1 MDLTQL
7 FKASVKTVRLRNKS
21 VVLPDKSRILK
32 VKPRDEFMIKANDV
46 RFQVTQLR
54 DLLIENRAAY
64 MRFGYHLKTFAQMTD
79 EERDIIDQESEKIIT
94 ICNQYIDD
102 LKVECLKATKG
113 LVKKQL
119 LQHKLAILDILSDYL
134 KKVFRIHNEQKAS
147 RVQHE
152 LDTYK
157 LLKLESNKKL
167 IPIMAPHERIV
178 KSSRSYLKYLST
190 DESEEQ
196 ALLEPFVEDDKVVE
210 EKKKKL
216 RRSRQSDVAIDEE
229 QANKY
234 ALEEEHLNADDIQ
247 MFESENVQ
255 LLNNL
260 KGLSDEVE
268 QIEKSVVD
276 IARLQEIFTEK
287 VNVLISFV
295 TRFGECMLTMFD
307 HLQVTTQQHDIE
319 RIVTTVVGATENI
332 KDANEQIK
340 QAMQRNAG
348 LRVWVLFFLIVMSF
362 SLLFLDWY
370 ND

>member
-1 MDLTQL
+1 M

-102 LKVECLKATKG
+102 LKVECLKASKG
-113 LVKKQL
+113 AIKKQL
-119 LQHKLAILDILSDYL
+119 LQHKLAILDVLADYL

-157 LLKLESNKKL
+157 LLKLESNKKM
-167 IPIMAPHERIV
+167 IPVVAPHERMA
-178 KSSRSYLKYLST
+178 KSSRSFLKYLST
-190 DESEEQ
+190 DDS
-196 ALLEPFVEDDKVVE
+196 DDVQPLMDSFAEE
-210 EKKKKL
+210 EKSPEEDRKKL

-255 LLNNL
+255 LLNDL

-287 VNVLISFV
+287 VN
-295 TRFGECMLTMFD
+295 
-307 HLQVTTQQHDIE
+307 
-319 RIVTTVVGATENI
+319 
-332 KDANEQIK
+332 
-340 QAMQRNAG
+340 NA
-348 LRVWVLFFLIVMSF
+348 LVEP
-362 SLLFLDWY
+362 
-370 ND
+370 

>member
-1 MDLTQL
+1 MDLTPL

-21 VVLPDKSRILK
+21 ITLPDKSRILK
-32 VKPRDEFMIKANDV
+32 LKPRDEFMIKANDV

-64 MRFGYHLKTFAQMTD
+64 MRFGYHLKTFAQISD

-94 ICNQYIDD
+94 ICNQYLTD
-102 LKVECLKATKG
+102 LKTECLKATSGAMKR
-113 LVKKQL
+113 QL
-119 LQHKLAILDILSDYL
+119 LEHKLGVLEILSNYL
-134 KKVFRIHNEQKAS
+134 KAVFQIHNEQKAS

-167 IPIMAPHERIV
+167 IPVVAPHERK
-178 KSSRSYLKYLST
+178 KSKRSFAKYLQSNDLRDQDGSADDDENDDDDDDGGEHRYGYRKRCSMRTST
-190 DESEEQ
+190 GTT
-196 ALLEPFVEDDKVVE
+196 
-210 EKKKKL
+210 
-216 RRSRQSDVAIDEE
+216 QSDIAIDED

-255 LLNNL
+255 LLNDL

-268 QIEKSVVD
+268 QIEKNVVG

-287 VNVLISFV
+287 VIQSTYV
-295 TRFGECMLTMFD
+295 
-307 HLQVTTQQHDIE
+307 
-319 RIVTTVVGATENI
+319 RIWCLVNLCSHYYYHF
-332 KDANEQIK
+332 
-340 QAMQRNAG
+340 R
-348 LRVWVLFFLIVMSF
+348 
-362 SLLFLDWY
+362 
-370 ND
+370 

>member
-1 MDLTQL
+1 MDLTPL

-32 VKPRDEFMIKANDV
+32 IKPRDEFMIKANDV

-79 EERDIIDQESEKIIT
+79 NERDIIDQESEKIIT

-102 LKVECLKATKG
+102 LKIECLKATKG
-113 LVKKQL
+113 LMKKQL
-119 LQHKLAILDILSDYL
+119 LQHKLAILDVLSDYL

-167 IPIMAPHERIV
+167 IPVIAPHERMA
-178 KSSRSYLKYLST
+178 KSSRSYIKYISSN
-190 DESEEQ
+190 DSEKQ
-196 ALLEPFVEDDKVVE
+196 ALIDGDEEEVE
-210 EKKKKL
+210 EDGKLAEEKRKKL

-229 QANKY
+229 QANANKY

-247 MFESENVQ
+247 MYESENVQ

-287 VNVLISFV
+287 VNISFV
-295 TRFGECMLTMFD
+295 
-307 HLQVTTQQHDIE
+307 
-319 RIVTTVVGATENI
+319 
-332 KDANEQIK
+332 
-340 QAMQRNAG
+340 G
-348 LRVWVLFFLIVMSF
+348 LF
-362 SLLFLDWY
+362 
-370 ND
+370 